1 MCQHVKFPDGS
12 AAIICGGRHR
22 IQYCACGRPCD
33 FLCDWKVREKKS
45 GTCDAPICAKHATQ
59 VGPDKHLCPQHQ
71 KAWESWQKRHPGFI
85 APPDYAQ
92 MSLLESK
99 S

>member
-1 MCQHVKFPDGS
+1 MCEHVKFPDGTT
-12 AAIICGGRHR
+12 AIICGMRGR
-22 IQYCACGRPCD
+22 QKFCACGRVGD
-33 FLCDWKVREKKS
+33 FECDWKVKEKRS
-45 GTCDAPICAKHATQ
+45 GMCDAPICSHHALQ

-71 KAWESWQKRHPGFI
+71 KAWEAWQKRHPGHI

-92 MSLLESK
+92 MSLLENK